1 METIK
6 KYFTAWDFSRII
18 KLVIGLAL
26 LTGYFSTKESM
37 YLIGAIFFSTQ
48 AVLNIGCPGGSC
60 TTNVPKDDEKQV
72 MKFDKYEPNK
82 KKTNV

>member
-1 METIK
+1 
-6 KYFTAWDFSRII
+6 
-18 KLVIGLAL
+18 
-26 LTGYFSTKESM
+26 M

-60 TTNVPKDDEKQV
+60 TTDVPKDDEKQV